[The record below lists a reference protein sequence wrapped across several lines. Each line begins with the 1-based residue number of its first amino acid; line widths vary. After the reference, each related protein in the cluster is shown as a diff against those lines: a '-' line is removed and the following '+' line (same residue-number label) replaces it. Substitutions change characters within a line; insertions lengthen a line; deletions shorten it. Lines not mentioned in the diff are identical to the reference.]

1 MLHQYMTAEI
11 FLQPENID
19 SIFMKIA
26 SNQFECCETQ
36 RCHSMVTETDDKFI
50 EKIYSDHYDANE
62 LR

>member
-26 SNQFECCETQ
+26 SNQFEFYETQ
-36 RCHSMVTETDDKFI
+36 RCHSMVNETDDKFI
-50 EKIYSDHYDANE
+50 E
-62 LR
+62 